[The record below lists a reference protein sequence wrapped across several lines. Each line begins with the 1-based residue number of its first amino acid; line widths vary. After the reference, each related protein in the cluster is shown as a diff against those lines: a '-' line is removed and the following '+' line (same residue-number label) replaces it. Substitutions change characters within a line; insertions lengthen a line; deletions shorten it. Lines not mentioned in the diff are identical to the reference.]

1 MNVLGRTD
9 LCERREFLLEAESR
23 WSAPVM
29 NRETWLEEVQ
39 LLFWIK
45 KKKKKIREFFSAFI
59 FVICINLRLSVL
71 LAWRMWCVPACP
83 FLSGGMT
90 RRSAS
95 GDILVKV

>member
-45 KKKKKIREFFSAFI
+45 KKKRNRNS
-59 FVICINLRLSVL
+59 L
-71 LAWRMWCVPACP
+71 VPL
-83 FLSGGMT
+83 FL
-90 RRSAS
+90 
-95 GDILVKV
+95 